1 MKFSFSK
8 LSSLILIISILFLNI
23 PFNGQTISTENEK
36 QLIKDVIQESY
47 VEGLQNEG
55 DALKI
60 DSGFHP
66 GFNLL
71 GIGKGD
77 NIWKLPIYTWKENAL
92 NDAKNGKKPRT
103 GDEEVTVNFVSVDI
117 TGTAAVVKLEFFVG
131 KKKTY
136 IDYLSLYKFE
146 SGWKIVNK
154 IFYKLPEDAE

>member
-1 MKFSFSK
+1 MKFSLINAPIIMVFILLLLLNTPVTSQSFSMDA
-8 LSSLILIISILFLNI
+8 
-23 PFNGQTISTENEK
+23 EK
-36 QLIKDVIQESY
+36 QAIKDVIQQSY

-55 DALKI
+55 NAKKI
-60 DSGFHP
+60 DAGFHP

-77 NIWKLPIYTWKENAL
+77 NMWKLPIYTWKENAI
-92 NDAKNGKKPRT
+92 NDVTNGKKPRKA
-103 GDEEVTVNFVSVDI
+103 DDEVTVNFINIDV

-136 IDYLSLYKFE
+136 IDYISLYKFE

-154 IFYKLPEDAE
+154 IFYKLPEKEE